1 MMEIISLILINVS
14 YKCCITIELIL
25 LKIMAVKNVLS
36 GFKIQNSVCNEIL
49 EKVRRNKDI
58 VITRPDNENRAVV
71 MDRVIYN
78 EQMYF

>member
-1 MMEIISLILINVS
+1 
-14 YKCCITIELIL
+14 
-25 LKIMAVKNVLS
+25 MAVKNVLS